1 MPDSPGKSVMAGM
14 PGMTGIPGAGPAL
27 VYAFSIRII
36 SEAAAPTANEKRQ
49 RTEQIK
55 LSAISYQQLSCVMR
69 GAVVPWCMEP
79 MELNDSMSNELN
91 ARNER

>member
-1 MPDSPGKSVMAGM
+1 MMIVRRKATYVSS
-14 PGMTGIPGAGPAL
+14 

-55 LSAISYQQLSCVMR
+55 LSAISYQQLSCS
-69 GAVVPWCMEP
+69 GAVVPWC

>member
-1 MPDSPGKSVMAGM
+1 MMIVRRKATYVSS
-14 PGMTGIPGAGPAL
+14 

-55 LSAISYQQLSCVMR
+55 LSAISYPQLSCS

>member
-1 MPDSPGKSVMAGM
+1 MMIVRRKATYVSKSS
-14 PGMTGIPGAGPAL
+14 

-55 LSAISYQQLSCVMR
+55 LSAISYQQLSCS
-69 GAVVPWCMEP
+69 GAVVPWC

>member
-1 MPDSPGKSVMAGM
+1 MMIVRRKATYVSS
-14 PGMTGIPGAGPAL
+14 

-55 LSAISYQQLSCVMR
+55 LSAISYQQLSLSCS
-69 GAVVPWCMEP
+69 GAVVPWC